1 LSEPATPR
9 VLISYSHD
17 GPAHEERVLA
27 LANCLRTDG
36 IDAMIDLYE
45 PFPPEGWPEWCDRQI
60 RQSDFV
66 LMVCTETYLRRV
78 DGDEEPG
85 VGHGVLWESRLIKQH
100 LYTAGSA
107 SRKFVPVL
115 LVNGSDA
122 HIPAPVRGAT
132 MYRVETPEGY
142 EALLRLLTHQPL
154 TPMPPLGER
163 RELPAR
169 RRPLAE
175 TSAEERCIK
184 QLQKRQ
190 GAPGGDQIATFQS
203 LCKVLSLIFGENERI
218 FTDFGPKSG
227 ANADAVRWDLSIW
240 QRLRREK
247 IVPSN
252 ARLLELIIGNWDLI
266 PGEHTEIFRKLLSHI
281 DAFEAHINDP
291 SVDYR
296 DHQFPIQI
304 VDIVRRCCE

>member
-1 LSEPATPR
+1 VPEPATPR

-17 GPAHEERVLA
+17 GPAHEEQVLA
-27 LANCLRTDG
+27 LADRLRADG

-45 PFPPEGWPEWCDRQI
+45 PFPPEGWPAWCDRQI
-60 RQSDFV
+60 RESDFV
-66 LMVCTETYLRRV
+66 LMVCTKIYLRRV

-100 LYTAGSA
+100 LYNAGAA

-122 HIPAPVRGAT
+122 HIPAPVGGAT
-132 MYRVETPEGY
+132 IYRVETPEGY

-154 TPMPPLGER
+154 TPMPPLGR
-163 RELPAR
+163 LRELPAR
-169 RRPLAE
+169 ELRPLAE
-175 TSAEERCIK
+175 TSAEERK
-184 QLQKRQ
+184 QLRKRQ
-190 GAPGGDQIATFQS
+190 GASGEDRIATFQS

-218 FTDFGPKSG
+218 FKDFGPKSG

-240 QRLRREK
+240 RRLRREK
-247 IVPSN
+247 IAPSN
-252 ARLLELIIGNWDLI
+252 AQLRELIIRNWDLI

-281 DAFEAHINDP
+281 DAFEAHINEAR
-291 SVDYR
+291 VDYR
-296 DHQFPIQI
+296 DHQFPVQI
-304 VDIVRRCCE
+304 VDIVGRSCK